1 MIDDFI
7 IWIIHLNPKM
17 VELTEQ
23 IQAKNKTILILE
35 LTEALIRDMI
45 HNSEKVRSSVF
56 RSDKQ

>member
-1 MIDDFI
+1 
-7 IWIIHLNPKM
+7 M
-17 VELTEQ
+17 VGLAEQ

-35 LTEALIRDMI
+35 LSEALIRDMI